1 MSSNCIDAACEAAVA
16 QPGYIALRT
25 PSLRW
30 RPYPHAMWASMLA
43 GDIINWHPQ
52 EPAGKVSVVFGYE
65 GVADTQD
72 HAAPRV
78 WTPNKLMLAAVV
90 FAAGVVLWRC
100 KRLWRRH
107 G

>member
-1 MSSNCIDAACEAAVA
+1 MRNCIDAACEMACSNA
-16 QPGYIALRT
+16 GYIALRT

-43 GDIINWHPQ
+43 GDIINWHPH
-52 EPAGKVSVVFGYE
+52 EPASGINVLFGYV
-65 GVADTQD
+65 GVTDTQD

-78 WTPNKLMLAAVV
+78 WTPNRLMIAAIV
-90 FAAGVVLWRC
+90 FSLGVVLWRI
-100 KRLWRRH
+100 KRMWRRH

>member
-1 MSSNCIDAACEAAVA
+1 MRNCIDAACDTACSDA
-16 QPGYIALRT
+16 GYIALRT
-25 PSLRW
+25 PSLKW

-43 GDIINWHPQ
+43 GDIINWHPH
-52 EPAGKVSVVFGYE
+52 EPASGINVLCGYE
-65 GVADTQD
+65 GIADHCD

-100 KRLWRRH
+100 KRLWSRH